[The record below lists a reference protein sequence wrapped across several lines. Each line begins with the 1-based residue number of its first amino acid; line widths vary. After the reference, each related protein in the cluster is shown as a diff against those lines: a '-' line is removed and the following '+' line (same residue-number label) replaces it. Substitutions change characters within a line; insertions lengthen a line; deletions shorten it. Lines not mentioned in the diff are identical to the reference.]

1 MSFFGTNLKSLRT
14 RMGLTQSELANV
26 TSIHAS
32 TIRKWENGECEPG
45 FSKLNAICAYL
56 QVSQEDM
63 LNNDLARFPITRKP

>member
-14 RMGLTQSELANV
+14 RMGLTQDELGQI
-26 TSIHAS
+26 TGIHS
-32 TIRKWENGECEPG
+32 NTINRWEKGEREPG

-63 LNNDLARFPITRKP
+63 LNKDLARFPITRKP